1 MQSFGN
7 KMSKRIGYID
17 AMRGFTMIL
26 VVYSHV
32 CNFCLGDR
40 SMAFNDVLFLFR
52 LPCFF
57 FISGWLFQGTWG
69 RVPQGIQGTI
79 PCMTV
84 WSIIK
89 HKFMVQ
95 IVPTLIFL
103 FLLSPPPAY
112 FHQFGAFKGGY
123 WFTFALF
130 YFFVIYMLMSWPF
143 RHRQGRRSDIIMLL
157 LTLTISMSAYWY
169 DINYH
174 RLQLSFATPHSQREN
189 FHLSIFTF
197 QLVADTLGL
206 LSFVVWRYYLF
217 FFLGTLARKYFPQFL
232 KLTSNGKIMAL
243 IVICFLV
250 ISQIPQSD
258 IFLREYFKFSIGG
271 ILGMTMIFVLFRYL
285 YTSSIFPHPS
295 SFLHLPSSILKF
307 VGTRTLDI
315 YLLHYFFLPEFLLP
329 HATPLLAT
337 IPSLLLPLVV
347 LIVALVVV
355 VFCLA
360 TSYLLRLSP
369 FLGRYLFGAKKSR

>member
-1 MQSFGN
+1 
-7 KMSKRIGYID
+7 MSKRIGYID

-57 FISGWLFQGTWG
+57 FISGWLFQVTWG
-69 RVPQGIQGTI
+69 KGTVPCVSSTADYTGTV
-79 PCMTV
+79 PHTYSV

-103 FLLSPPPAY
+103 FFLSPPPAY

-143 RHRQGRRSDIIMLL
+143 RYRQGRRSDIIMLL
-157 LTLTISMSAYWY
+157 LTLAVSMSAYWY

-174 RLQLSFATPHSQREN
+174 RLQLQLSNSQLSIIFATPHSQREN
-189 FHLSIFTF
+189 C
-197 QLVADTLGL
+197 QLLTNVLGL
-206 LSFVVWRYYLF
+206 LSFVTWRYYLF
-217 FFLGTLARKYFPQFL
+217 FFLGTLARKYFPHFL
-232 KLTSNGKIMAL
+232 KLTSNCKMMTL
-243 IVICFLV
+243 VVICFLA

-271 ILGMTMIFVLFRYL
+271 ILGMTMIFAFFRYL
-285 YTSSIFPHPS
+285 YTSSIFPHPL
-295 SFLHLPSSILKF
+295 SFLHLLSSILKF

-315 YLLHYFFLPEFLLP
+315 YLLHYFFLPEFLRP
-329 HATPLLAT
+329 HATQLLT
-337 IPSLLLPLVV
+337 VIPSPLLPLAILLGA
-347 LIVALVVV
+347 LIVVTL
-355 VFCLA
+355 CLA
-360 TSYLLRLSP
+360 TSLILRLSP
-369 FLGRYLFGAKKSR
+369 FLSRYLFGVK